1 MKSKEVLKFL
11 NISRVSL
18 CKYVK
23 NGSIKVTKLD
33 NGYYDYDD
41 ESVFKFAKKDVRYNY
56 IYARVSTYKQKND
69 LDNQINLLNNYCTLN
84 NIKIDNIFSEISS
97 GIDLDRKEFSKL
109 LSDVLSYKVNS
120 IYISNKDRL
129 SRLSFKTLENIFI
142 KFGTSIVVVND
153 LEQFKSE
160 SEELLEELISL
171 IHTFSTKMY
180 SNRKNNYMKTIKVKP
195 KKKII
200 IKNNL
205 KI

>member
-109 LSDVLSYKVNS
+109 LSDVLSYKVNP

-129 SRLSFKTLENIFI
+129 SRLFFKTLENIFI

>member
-180 SNRKNNYMKTIKVKP
+180 SNHKNNYMKTIKVKP

>member
-1 MKSKEVLKFL
+1 MKSKEVLQFL

-41 ESVFKFAKKDVRYNY
+41 ESVFKFAKKDIRYNY

-69 LDNQINLLNNYCTLN
+69 LDNQISLLNNYCTLN

-97 GIDLDRKEFSKL
+97 GINFDRNEFSKL

-153 LEQFKSE
+153 LEQPKSE

-171 IHTFSTKMY
+171 IHFFSTKTY
-180 SNRKNNYMKTIKVKP
+180 SNRKNNNIKTIKIKP
-195 KKKII
+195 KKK
-200 IKNNL
+200 
-205 KI
+205 